1 MQGFGNMMN
10 LTTIYGIYGEEK
22 GINIYKYYDL
32 HTMLSVTISQFLI
45 SYFGSDYYQAM
56 VFFSALN
63 VLGILV
69 LCLIKF
75 PKKQLNQSDD

>member
-32 HTMLSVTISQFLI
+32 HTMLSVIIAQFLI
-45 SYFGSDYYQAM
+45 AYFGSDYYRAM
-56 VFFSALN
+56 VFFAAINLFG
-63 VLGILV
+63 LLV
-69 LCLIKF
+69 LALIKF
-75 PKKQLNQSDD
+75 PKKQSNELEE